1 MNVSKFPA
9 ASSRGLSAAPLG
21 FVDQAR
27 EILISLMDHPLPILR
42 FRRWISET
50 LIFAYSVIK

>member
-9 ASSRGLSAAPLG
+9 ASSRELSTAPLG

-27 EILISLMDHPLPILR
+27 EILISLMDPP
-42 FRRWISET
+42 T
-50 LIFAYSVIK
+50 LSHLTIQKMDF